1 MKVQAVYR
9 ISDNSYKKGKLP
21 GATKECCLRNFLEC
35 FPDWPVKIILDRC
48 QTLTT
53 NMVANVAKNRATF
66 LQTKLSNAGSLMCA
80 IDILMQY
87 PEYYRRR
94 TRAPE
99 RAYRP
104 QKVEPWF
111 PGFAINQHHSNP
123 PDAAYFV
130 EDDYL
135 HDPSKNCQQLILE
148 GLEKAD
154 YVTLYDHPDKYE
166 IEYDFGETTK
176 VFKTNHAHWK
186 YTVSTTMTFAA
197 RLEALRRDHE
207 IWEKY
212 TKESHPHDHL
222 IFTEIGSNK
231 LASCLPGASCH
242 TDLAYSEE
250 QGKFLIDEFAVNL
263 VEDKMQ
269 AVIRQS
275 ASPEVWSKITLPDDP
290 LKRLIVLSGLA
301 KKCCEKKL

>member
-1 MKVQAVYR
+1 MKVHAVYR
-9 ISDNSYKKGKLP
+9 ISDNSYRKGKLP
-21 GATKECCLRNFLEC
+21 GTTKKYCLRNFLEC
-35 FPDWPVKIILDRC
+35 FPDWPLEIILDRC
-48 QTLTT
+48 GTITA
-53 NMVANVAKNRATF
+53 NMVANVAKDRAAF
-66 LQTKLSNAGSLMCA
+66 LRTKLSNAGSLMCA
-80 IDILMQY
+80 IDILIQY
-87 PEYYRRR
+87 
-94 TRAPE
+94 
-99 RAYRP
+99 
-104 QKVEPWF
+104 
-111 PGFAINQHHSNP
+111 HDP

-222 IFTEIGSNK
+222 IFTEIGSDK

-269 AVIRQS
+269 AVIGQS
-275 ASPEVWSKITLPDDP
+275 ATPEVWSKITLPDDP
-290 LKRLIVLSGLA
+290 LKRLIVLSGLS